1 MFVGLSCAWGVCSYY
16 EGFDVEQMPCF
27 FIWASVRGF
36 QERGW
41 RDTRQSKRFTLKF
54 VLITHLKLHLCIF
67 FICRCLL
74 NLTLFLLQVLPL
86 LKFMLLAPM
95 AGKKSLSRSLM
106 ELLLFTI
113 HKDFEQEI
121 YLLTLFVI
129 LNLLSA
135 GSACAHDGHCSSRY
149 SSCWSYSEHLAPDI
163 PIIWL

>member
-54 VLITHLKLHLCIF
+54 VLITHLKLHSCIF
-67 FICRCLL
+67 LSAGVCWIWPCSYCKCFPCSSSCCSHPWRGKSRCQGPWW
-74 NLTLFLLQVLPL
+74 NYFSLQ
-86 LKFMLLAPM
+86 
-95 AGKKSLSRSLM
+95 
-106 ELLLFTI
+106 I
-113 HKDFEQEI
+113 HKDLEQEI

-149 SSCWSYSEHLAPDI
+149 SRP
-163 PIIWL
+163 